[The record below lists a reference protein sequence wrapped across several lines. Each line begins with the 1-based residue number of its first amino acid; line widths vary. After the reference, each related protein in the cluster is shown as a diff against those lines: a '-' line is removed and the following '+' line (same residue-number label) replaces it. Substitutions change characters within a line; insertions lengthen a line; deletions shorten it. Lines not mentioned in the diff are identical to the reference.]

1 MTPGFGLEKLGLL
14 TQRVPR
20 ITLLIV
26 AALTVP
32 LVYAM
37 TKVEFSSDIREIFR
51 SGTPDFINL
60 EMVEDQYPQSAEDV
74 LLLVQADDLF
84 TRENLN
90 HLRDLH
96 LELNFVDGVKYVSSM
111 FSAHYPPDA
120 SGNAEPVFRM
130 ELSDESLPTLRDT
143 VLNHPFVSGK
153 LLSDDAKT
161 ALFVV
166 SIEQRPDIED
176 LRLIANELR
185 SVTDKVL
192 AGTDLHAELSG
203 IAFFRLE
210 IVSALIRDQRILI
223 GAGFAVSLIICLLFF
238 RSVIYAFL
246 AGVPA
251 GIAVIW
257 TMGITQLRG
266 QEITVLTSVVPGL
279 VTVLVVA
286 SSVHLMFGLKRN
298 LVRGDS
304 ISDAIASSVRDIGPA
319 CVLASMTTAIALLS
333 LTLVPHTLISGF
345 GLTAAIGT
353 AVAFLVTIIVLP
365 ALATL
370 LLGRRDSRET
380 SDRTLDRIFEAT
392 GVVCQRLGRGILRNP
407 TGFLL
412 GGIVVAVGA
421 GVLYATI
428 SPSYRYREYLPDN
441 SPASRAIDIVD
452 EQFAGTEAI
461 LLHIQWPE
469 NYALETPETLALVE
483 EAHKTLEKLPLI
495 KKVISLHSIEA
506 WMTEG
511 GLKKEQVLSFLKE
524 AKSPFIERMLSVDN
538 NSALVTGYFPAVDAS
553 ELDPVL
559 DTLEKELVALRAAH
573 PDVGFV
579 ATGIAP
585 HSARASYEMI
595 VELNQSLL
603 IAIGLNIMLIGLV
616 FWSLR
621 AGLYSMLTNILP
633 IAVAGA
639 LLHLT
644 GAGLQFTCVVAFSI
658 GFGIAVDNA
667 IHILNYYR
675 LMRSK
680 GQAVKPALEETIA
693 TVGPALAVGCVVLIV
708 GFGGTLFSELPSLRL
723 FGEVVIM
730 LLATALLANLLVL
743 PTLIAF
749 VEGRSERVSDTQPH
763 PRAARQGPHPGRNT

>member
-1 MTPGFGLEKLGLL
+1 MTAGFGLEKLGLL
-14 TQRVPR
+14 AQRFPR

-26 AALTVP
+26 AALTIP
-32 LVYAM
+32 LAYAT

-60 EMVEDQYPQSAEDV
+60 KMVEDQYPQSGEDV

-96 LELNFVDGVKYVSSM
+96 LELNFVDGVKSVTSM
-111 FSAHYPPDA
+111 FSAHYAPDA
-120 SGNAEPVFRM
+120 SGNAEPVFPM
-130 ELSDESLPTLRDT
+130 ELSDDGLPALRET

-153 LLSDDAKT
+153 LLSDDAT
-161 ALFVV
+161 TGLFVV
-166 SIEQRPDIED
+166 SIEQRPDIEN
-176 LRLIANELR
+176 LRLITNALR

-266 QEITVLTSVVPGL
+266 QEITVLTGVVPGL

-286 SSVHLMFGLKRN
+286 SSIHLMFGLKRN

-304 ISDAIASSVRDIGPA
+304 IGDAIASSVRDIGPA

-333 LTLVPHTLISGF
+333 LTLVPHTLVSGF

-353 AVAFLVTIIVLP
+353 AVAFLVTITVLP
-365 ALATL
+365 ALAAL
-370 LLGRRDSRET
+370 LLGWGGSKET
-380 SDRTLDRIFEAT
+380 SDRAVDRIFETTSA
-392 GVVCQRLGRGILRNP
+392 VCRRLGRGILRNP
-407 TGFLL
+407 ARFLL
-412 GGIVVAVGA
+412 GGIVVAIGA

-428 SPSYRYREYLPDN
+428 SPSYQYRDYLPE
-441 SPASRAIDIVD
+441 SSQASRAMDIVD
-452 EQFAGTEAI
+452 EQFAGTESI

-469 NYALETPETLALVE
+469 SYSLESPETLAVVE
-483 EAHKTLEKLPLI
+483 EAHKTLEKLPLV
-495 KKVISLHSIEA
+495 KKVVSLHSIEA
-506 WMTEG
+506 WMIEG
-511 GLKKEQVLSFLKE
+511 GLKKDQVLSFLKE

-553 ELDPVL
+553 ELVPVL
-559 DTLEKELVALRAAH
+559 DALEEDLVALRAAH
-573 PDVGFV
+573 PDVGFI

-595 VELNQSLL
+595 VELNRSLL
-603 IAIGLNIMLIGLV
+603 IAIALNILLIGLV

-639 LLHLT
+639 ILHLT
-644 GAGLQFTCVVAFSI
+644 GAGLQFTCVVAFTI

-693 TVGPALAVGCVVLIV
+693 TVGPALAVGCLVLVV
-708 GFGGTLFSELPSLRL
+708 GFGGTLLSELPSLRL

-743 PTLIAF
+743 PALIAF
-749 VEGRSERVSDTQPH
+749 VEGRREQASDAQPI
-763 PRAARQGPHPGRNT
+763 PKSS

>member
-1 MTPGFGLEKLGLL
+1 MTVGFGLEKLGLL
-14 TQRVPR
+14 AQRFPR

-26 AALTVP
+26 AALTIP
-32 LVYAM
+32 LAYAAAN
-37 TKVEFSSDIREIFR
+37 VEFSSDIREIFR
-51 SGTPDFINL
+51 SGTADFINL
-60 EMVEDQYPQSAEDV
+60 KIVEDQYPQSGEDV

-84 TRENLN
+84 TREKLI

-96 LELNFVDGVKYVSSM
+96 LELHFVDGVKSVSSM
-111 FSAHYPPDA
+111 FSAHDPPDA
-120 SGNAEPVFRM
+120 SGSAEPVFPM
-130 ELSDESLPTLRDT
+130 ELRDERLSALRET

-153 LLSDDAKT
+153 LLSDDATT

-166 SIEQRPDIED
+166 AIEQRPNIED
-176 LRLIANELR
+176 LRLVTNELR

-192 AGTDLHAELSG
+192 AGTDVHAELSG

-210 IVSALIRDQRILI
+210 IVGALIRDQRILI
-223 GAGFAVSLIICLLFF
+223 GAGFAVALIICLLFF
-238 RSVIYAFL
+238 RSVIYALL

-251 GIAVIW
+251 GIAVLW

-266 QEITVLTSVVPGL
+266 QEITVLTGVVPGL

-286 SSVHLMFGLKRN
+286 SSLHLMFGLKRN
-298 LVRGDS
+298 LVAGDS

-319 CVLASMTTAIALLS
+319 CVLAAMTTAIALLS
-333 LTLVPHTLISGF
+333 LTLVPHTLVSGF

-353 AVAFLVTIIVLP
+353 AVAFLVTITVLP
-365 ALATL
+365 ALAAL
-370 LLGRRDSRET
+370 LLGWRDSKQT
-380 SDRTLDRIFEAT
+380 SDRTIDRIFEAT
-392 GVVCQRLGRGILRNP
+392 SEVCRRLGRAILRSP
-407 TGFLL
+407 AAFLA
-412 GGIVVAVGA
+412 GGIVVATGA

-428 SPSYRYREYLPDN
+428 SPSYQYRDYLPE
-441 SPASRAIDIVD
+441 SSQASGVMDIVD

-469 NYALETPETLALVE
+469 SYAIETPETLALVE
-483 EAHKTLEKLPLI
+483 EAHKTLEKLPLV
-495 KKVISLHSIEA
+495 KKVVSLHSIEA
-506 WMTEG
+506 WMMGG
-511 GLKKEQVLSFLKE
+511 GLKRVQVLSFLKE

-538 NSALVTGYFPAVDAS
+538 NSVLVTGYFPAVNAS
-553 ELDPVL
+553 ELVPVL
-559 DTLEKELVALRAAH
+559 DALEEDLVALRAAH
-573 PDVGFV
+573 PDVGFI

-595 VELNQSLL
+595 VELNRSLL
-603 IAIGLNIMLIGLV
+603 IAIALNILLIGLV

-621 AGLYSMLTNILP
+621 AGLYSMLTNTLP

-639 LLHLT
+639 ILHLT
-644 GAGLQFTCVVAFSI
+644 GAGLQFTCVVAFTI

-680 GQAVKPALEETIA
+680 GEAVKPALEETIA
-693 TVGPALAVGCVVLIV
+693 TVGPALAVGCLVLIV
-708 GFGGTLFSELPSLRL
+708 GFGGTLLSELPSLRL
-723 FGEVVIM
+723 FGEVVII

-743 PTLIAF
+743 PALIAF
-749 VEGRSERVSDTQPH
+749 VEGRREQASDAQPTLKS
-763 PRAARQGPHPGRNT
+763 G